1 MKSLIFAVNATMPIV
16 FVVAI
21 GYILKRIGIM
31 TADFAQKANK
41 LVFRVFLPVML
52 FLNVYSIEDISSIR
66 GDFILYSALAV
77 VGTFAIGLPFAILMT
92 KRPDRRGVMHQALFR
107 SNNAII
113 GVSLAT
119 LLAEAEGA
127 IAASILSAVVVPIFN
142 ALGVVSLSMYGNS
155 ADSEA
160 DNSAE
165 NGDKPVT
172 RAKFPIKKV
181 LIGIIKN
188 PLIIA
193 IAIGFVALGIRAI
206 LTALGSDFRIS
217 DIDAIYTT
225 LEYLGSLATPLA
237 LIALGGQF
245 EFSAIAELKKEIIGG
260 TIGRII
266 LAPILMIS
274 LAALIFGSS
283 LTPGMYAALVA
294 VFATPVAVSTVP
306 MSQEMG
312 GDSRLA
318 GQLVLFSTLFSS
330 VTVFLFAF
338 VLNLLGCL

>member
-1 MKSLIFAVNATMPIV
+1 MESLVFAVNATMPIV

-31 TADFAQKANK
+31 SADFASKANK

-66 GDFILYSALAV
+66 ADFLVFAALGV
-77 VGTFAIGLPFAILMT
+77 VATFAIGIPFSLAIT
-92 KRPDRRGVMHQALFR
+92 KSPERRGVMHQAIFR

-119 LLAEAEGA
+119 LLAGVEGA

-142 ALGVVSLSMYGNS
+142 ALGVVALSMYGNS
-155 ADSEA
+155 TDSDKEVTE
-160 DNSAE
+160 NSE
-165 NGDKPVT
+165 NKPT
-172 RAKFPIKKV
+172 RVKFPFKKV
-181 LIGIIKN
+181 IIGIIKN
-188 PLIIA
+188 PLIIS
-193 IAIGFVALGIRAI
+193 IALGFCALGIRAI
-206 LTALGSDFRIS
+206 LTACGSDFRIS
-217 DIDAIYTT
+217 NIGAIYKT
-225 LEYLGSLATPLA
+225 LEYLSSLATPLA

-245 EFSAIAELKKEIIGG
+245 EFSAIGELKKEIIGG
-260 TIGRII
+260 TLGRII
-266 LAPILMIS
+266 FAPVLMIA
-274 LAALIFGSS
+274 LAALIFRDS

-312 GDSRLA
+312 CDSRLA
-318 GQLVLFSTLFSS
+318 GQLVIFSTLFSS
-330 VTVFLFAF
+330 ITVFLFAL
-338 VLNLLGCL
+338 VLSLLGCL